1 MTAGWNMMTA
11 IFVGPAGAIAAE
23 DGALGAG
30 SVVAALLVWA
40 RALTLSPDASMQTS
54 VNERFM
60 EIRNSFGSWVWSP
73 AFLCGSELSLPGF
86 PV

>member
-11 IFVGPAGAIAAE
+11 ILVPPAGAAAVV

-30 SVVAALLVWA
+30 SVVAALPAWA
-40 RALTLSPDASMQTS
+40 KALTPSPDTSMQTS

-60 EIRNSFGSWVWSP
+60 EIRNSFDSWVRSP
-73 AFLCGSELSLPGF
+73 AFLCGSALSLPGF

>member
-1 MTAGWNMMTA
+1 MMTA
-11 IFVGPAGAIAAE
+11 ILVEP
-23 DGALGAG
+23 DGATAVVEGATGAG
-30 SVVAALLVWA
+30 SVVAALPAWA
-40 RALTLSPDASMQTS
+40 RALTHSPDASMQTS

-60 EIRNSFGSWVWSP
+60 EIRNSFNSWLWSP